1 MITFQDFCK
10 IGEEFGLYVEKGAY
24 DSYIITD
31 KSALFYM
38 ARYEMQTCEC
48 AISYKLAYR
57 DYDKDIM
64 PMESREIT
72 EVEELIEGIKSF
84 LQERKDIQI
93 KMKLNDI
100 DEDFK

>member
-10 IGEEFGLYVEKGAY
+10 IGEEFGLYVEKGSY

-31 KSALFYM
+31 KSALFYI

-64 PMESREIT
+64 PMEIREIDS
-72 EVEELIEGIKSF
+72 VEELKEGIKSF
-84 LQERKDIQI
+84 LKEQKDIKI
-93 KMKLNDI
+93 KMKKNNI

>member
-10 IGEEFGLYVEKGAY
+10 IGEEFGLYVEKGSY

-31 KSALFYM
+31 KSALFYI

-64 PMESREIT
+64 PMEIREIDS
-72 EVEELIEGIKSF
+72 VEELREGIKSF
-84 LQERKDIQI
+84 LKEQKDIKI
-93 KMKLNDI
+93 KMKMNNI

>member
-10 IGEEFGLYVEKGAY
+10 IGEEFGLYVEKGPY

-31 KSALFYM
+31 KSALFYI

-64 PMESREIT
+64 PMEIREIDS
-72 EVEELIEGIKSF
+72 VEELREGIKSF
-84 LQERKDIQI
+84 LKEQKDIKI
-93 KMKLNDI
+93 KMKKNNI